1 MLHQLWY
8 TLVSVEDAGLPTL
21 HVRFYATAGGS
32 EPVREWLLTLSRENR
47 RLVGQDIKTAQY
59 GWPLGMPLVRKI
71 EPGLW
76 EVRSDIA
83 GDAARVLF
91 TVEGPT
97 MVLLH
102 AFVKKTRKIPTYHL
116 ATARARLTSLRE
128 R

>member
-1 MLHQLWY
+1 
-8 TLVSVEDAGLPTL
+8 VSADNARLPTL
-21 HVRFYATAGGS
+21 HVRFYATAGGV
-32 EPVREWLLTLSRENR
+32 EPVREWLLTLSRESR

-76 EVRSDIA
+76 EVRSDIG
-83 GDAARVLF
+83 GDTARVLF

-102 AFVKKTRKIPTYHL
+102 AFVKKTRKMPAVHL
-116 ATARARLTSLRE
+116 ATARARRASLRE